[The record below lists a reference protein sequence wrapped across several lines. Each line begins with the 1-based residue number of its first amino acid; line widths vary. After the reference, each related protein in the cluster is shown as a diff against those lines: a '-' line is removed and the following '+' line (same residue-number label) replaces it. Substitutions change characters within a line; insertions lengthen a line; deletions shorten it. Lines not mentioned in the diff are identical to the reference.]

1 MRALPLLAA
10 LVALTSAAAAQQG
23 RSVTIVNG
31 TGDVIRGI
39 HLAPANEDHWGPD
52 RMGPNL
58 MEREQRAIT
67 VPGSACAYDIRIVL
81 GRRPRE
87 QLLFGVD
94 ICKSPTVTVNGRQG
108 RIIERVE

>member
-1 MRALPLLAA
+1 MRALPFLAA
-10 LVALTSAAAAQQG
+10 FIALPSAAAAQQG

-31 TGDVIRGI
+31 TGHVIRGI
-39 HLAPANEDHWGPD
+39 HLAPASEDHWGPD

-58 MEREQRAIT
+58 MAREQRTIAL
-67 VPGSACAYDIRIVL
+67 PGGACAYDIRIVL

-94 ICKSPTVTVNGRQG
+94 ICKSPTISVDGRQG
-108 RIIERVE
+108 RIIERLD